1 MADKKKPDA
10 KTPLPEELECL
21 ESARGLTLEWA
32 LSNHINIRDMDLVT
46 PSILIHKRFAVWL
59 FYTTDA
65 LLQQYETGGETHQI
79 KEQYIANLQKLKCP
93 EEYLSGVIFFIDS
106 DENVKRYADLK
117 PVDY

>member
-21 ESARGLTLEWA
+21 ARARELTLEWA
-32 LSNHINIRDMDLVT
+32 GSNHINIRDIDLVT

-65 LLQQYETGGETHQI
+65 LLQQYDKGGETQQI
-79 KEQYIANLQKLKCP
+79 KEQYLSNLRKLKCP
-93 EEYLSGVIFFIDS
+93 DEYVAGTVFFVDS
-106 DENVKRYADLK
+106 DENVKRYADLQ